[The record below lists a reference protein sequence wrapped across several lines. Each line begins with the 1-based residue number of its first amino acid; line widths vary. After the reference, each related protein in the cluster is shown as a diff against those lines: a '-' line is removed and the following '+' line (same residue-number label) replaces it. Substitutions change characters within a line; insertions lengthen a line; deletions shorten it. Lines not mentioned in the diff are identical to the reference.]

1 VRRLGNEIAQAWTV
15 AVKDVRVYYL
25 TPPMIMFGLLLP
37 FFLFFS
43 FSIKRAVAPEIGVAR
58 LLALTTFFTASSAGP
73 VIIPL
78 ERRVG
83 TYDRLLAAPMSLATL
98 LLGKTLV
105 GTFFAVL
112 VSVVPLLVGV
122 LWLRVPV
129 ANAALL
135 MAGLLLSSLAFSAFG
150 LLFASIPARSVGSI
164 MMPSTLIRWPLLFVS
179 GVFVSLEEMAP
190 WTRVLSFL
198 SPLTYTQ
205 DLMNHA
211 VPDLGYLS
219 LWLDLALLPVLATAF
234 LAAAARLHHRSR
246 VLGY

>member
-1 VRRLGNEIAQAWTV
+1 
-15 AVKDVRVYYL
+15 
-25 TPPMIMFGLLLP
+25 
-37 FFLFFS
+37 
-43 FSIKRAVAPEIGVAR
+43 
-58 LLALTTFFTASSAGP
+58 
-73 VIIPL
+73 
-78 ERRVG
+78 
-83 TYDRLLAAPMSLATL
+83 
-98 LLGKTLV
+98 
-105 GTFFAVL
+105 
-112 VSVVPLLVGV
+112 LLVGV

-129 ANAALL
+129 ANA
-135 MAGLLLSSLAFSAFG
+135 GLLVMALPLSSLAFSAFG

-219 LWLDLALLPVLATAF
+219 PWLDLALLPVLTTAF